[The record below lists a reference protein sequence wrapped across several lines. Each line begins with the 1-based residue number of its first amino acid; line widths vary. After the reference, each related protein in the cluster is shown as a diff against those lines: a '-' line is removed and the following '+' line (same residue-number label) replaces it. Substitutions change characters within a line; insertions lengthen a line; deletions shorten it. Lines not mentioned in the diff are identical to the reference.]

1 MLLEKNG
8 IPCLTS
14 REFARAGPLVHG
26 FLGRKGVSLPPL
38 ASCRDRRI
46 GDTQKGLA
54 QNYERL
60 ARAFGLPSRGPV
72 TINQVHGNSV
82 FIVEDRGAGG
92 PHEVEA
98 DAIVTN
104 VEGIALGVL
113 TADCLPILL
122 FDPVKKVAGA
132 VHAGW
137 KGTVKK
143 VTTAA
148 VEAFTKNFG
157 SNPGDLT
164 SALGPC
170 IEPCCYTVDNEVQA
184 QYKRAFGDLPGYI
197 RKGPGSRFNTLDIR
211 TANIDQLL
219 NAGLRK
225 ENISTESVCTS
236 CRNEL
241 FFSYRKE
248 GPLTGRQLSF
258 VMIKE

>member
-1 MLLEKNG
+1 M
-8 IPCLTS
+8 
-14 REFARAGPLVHG
+14 
-26 FLGRKGVSLPPL
+26 
-38 ASCRDRRI
+38 
-46 GDTQKGLA
+46 
-54 QNYERL
+54 
-60 ARAFGLPSRGPV
+60 AFGLPSQGPV
-72 TINQVHGNSV
+72 TTNQVHGNSV

-92 PHEVEA
+92 PHQVEA

-104 VEGIALGVL
+104 VPGVALGVL

-122 FDPVKKVAGA
+122 FDPARKVAGA

-148 VEAFTKNFG
+148 VEAFAKNFG
-157 SNPGDLT
+157 SNPEDLF

-170 IEPCCYTVDNEVQA
+170 IGPCCYRVDDEVTA
-184 QYKRAFGDLPGYI
+184 QYKRTFGDWPGYLT
-197 RKGPGSRFNTLDIR
+197 KGPGSRLSILDIR
-211 TANIDQLL
+211 AANMDQLL
-219 NAGLRK
+219 NAGLVK

-248 GPLTGRQLSF
+248 GPSAGRQLNF